1 MYSIGKTYKFR
12 MSDSIVFTGTIV
24 EEDPL
29 NLRLDTIKGE
39 NVVLLKADILRSTE
53 LRGTDDG
60 YS

>member
-1 MYSIGKTYKFR
+1 